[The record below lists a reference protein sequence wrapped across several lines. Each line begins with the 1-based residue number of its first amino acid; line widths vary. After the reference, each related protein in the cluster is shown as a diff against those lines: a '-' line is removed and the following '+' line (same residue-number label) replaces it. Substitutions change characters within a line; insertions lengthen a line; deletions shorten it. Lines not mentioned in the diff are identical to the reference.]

1 MQSIVMAEKDLRR
14 FNLNKLAQKAYVVDM
29 NIIKFIIIFNLN
41 FYCILCYYIVM

>member
-29 NIIKFIIIFNLN
+29 NIMKFIIIFNLN
-41 FYCILCYYIVM
+41 FHCILCFILM